1 MAVLHAPCHTS
12 SLREIDTVTTT
23 PHGGDTQKLC
33 TLVSPSHALW
43 DSSLCWFSSVSFCHF
58 QDYVVKDSDFHF
70 AIVSC
75 LLAHLLSCSQLP
87 WEPLYRKAHLA
98 RSWWSPLVKSQRG
111 TEVHNATLWR
121 NWILPASTEVTL
133 ELDPLSLEPWNETTA
148 LNIPEMLPCEKT
160 WQVHPAKLQSDS

>member
-1 MAVLHAPCHTS
+1 MAPSDPHLFVLTS
-12 SLREIDTVTTT
+12 HDIPSPWVCAEPSDLFLMSRHVQSD
-23 PHGGDTQKLC
+23 GM
-33 TLVSPSHALW
+33 LVLK
-43 DSSLCWFSSVSFCHF
+43 
-58 QDYVVKDSDFHF
+58 VVKEDSDFHF

-160 WQVHPAKLQSDS
+160 WQLHPAKLQSDS

>member
-1 MAVLHAPCHTS
+1 MAPSDPHLFVL
-12 SLREIDTVTTT
+12 T
-23 PHGGDTQKLC
+23 PHDIPSPWVCAEPSDLFLMSRHVQSDGM
-33 TLVSPSHALW
+33 LVLK
-43 DSSLCWFSSVSFCHF
+43 
-58 QDYVVKDSDFHF
+58 VVKEDSDFHF

>member
-1 MAVLHAPCHTS
+1 MAPSDPHLFVLTS
-12 SLREIDTVTTT
+12 HDIPSPWVCAEPSDLFLMSRHVQSD
-23 PHGGDTQKLC
+23 GM
-33 TLVSPSHALW
+33 LVLK
-43 DSSLCWFSSVSFCHF
+43 
-58 QDYVVKDSDFHF
+58 VVKEDSEFHF

>member
-1 MAVLHAPCHTS
+1 MAPSDPHLFVLTS
-12 SLREIDTVTTT
+12 HDIPSPWVCAEPSDLFLMSRHVQSD
-23 PHGGDTQKLC
+23 GM
-33 TLVSPSHALW
+33 LVLK
-43 DSSLCWFSSVSFCHF
+43 
-58 QDYVVKDSDFHF
+58 VVKEDSDFHF

>member
-1 MAVLHAPCHTS
+1 MAPSDPHLFVLTS
-12 SLREIDTVTTT
+12 HDIPSPWVCAEPSDLFLMSRHVQSD
-23 PHGGDTQKLC
+23 GM
-33 TLVSPSHALW
+33 LVLK
-43 DSSLCWFSSVSFCHF
+43 
-58 QDYVVKDSDFHF
+58 VVKEDSDFRF

>member
-1 MAVLHAPCHTS
+1 MAPSDPHLFVLKSHDIPSPWVCAEPS
-12 SLREIDTVTTT
+12 DLFLMSRKVQSD
-23 PHGGDTQKLC
+23 GM
-33 TLVSPSHALW
+33 LVLK
-43 DSSLCWFSSVSFCHF
+43 
-58 QDYVVKDSDFHF
+58 VVKEDSDFHF

>member
-1 MAVLHAPCHTS
+1 MAPSDPHLFVLTS
-12 SLREIDTVTTT
+12 HDIPSPWVCAEPSDLFLMSRHVQSD
-23 PHGGDTQKLC
+23 GM
-33 TLVSPSHALW
+33 LVLK
-43 DSSLCWFSSVSFCHF
+43 
-58 QDYVVKDSDFHF
+58 VVKEDSDFHF

-148 LNIPEMLPCEKT
+148 LNIPEMLLCEKT